1 MLSFF
6 WMRVCFVHKCLQ
18 IHFIKEKR
26 EICKFH
32 ACRSLFLYISFIGS
46 IPWYFDQLWF
56 RQAWHYIE
64 FFFVFFFF
72 LQIAVFI
79 IRQMASGCN
88 HLSFAFY
95 LSQILFAWSVFNKCC
110 IVQHAQY
117 FQTYSNNSECIQIYS
132 NNSEYIQIMPNIFK

>member
-1 MLSFF
+1 MFTNSFHKRKKGKYANFMHAEVFFCIFHLLEAVLDISTRYDLDKLGITLSFSS
-6 WMRVCFVHKCLQ
+6 C
-18 IHFIKEKR
+18 
-26 EICKFH
+26 
-32 ACRSLFLYISFIGS
+32 
-46 IPWYFDQLWF
+46 
-56 RQAWHYIE
+56 
-64 FFFVFFFF
+64 FFF

-79 IRQMASGCN
+79 VRQMASGCN

-117 FQTYSNNSECIQIYS
+117 FETYSNNSECIQIYS